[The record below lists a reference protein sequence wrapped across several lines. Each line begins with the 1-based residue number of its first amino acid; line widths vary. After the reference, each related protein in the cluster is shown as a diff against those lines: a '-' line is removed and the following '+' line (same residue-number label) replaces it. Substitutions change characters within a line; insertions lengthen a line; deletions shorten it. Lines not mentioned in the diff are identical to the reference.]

1 MKQRILVSYQK
12 LGSLKEECWDDSL
25 MQSSDQQ
32 IWSQV
37 FSPPPSA
44 LPAVFV
50 QLVTVSWS
58 LTLRR
63 LWGTAGRR
71 PEVTLLSRTDLS
83 AATALFFFFLVPL
96 PKSNFSASFFL
107 FLFLFFPFFVWQLY
121 FRKEGCPGD
130 VSADMNGIFIQLQ
143 CFLWSKQL
151 VFVVKRPIRKK
162 TPLSWLSRA
171 LLKRSTAAKL
181 W

>member
-1 MKQRILVSYQK
+1 MKQRILVSYQR

-83 AATALFFFFLVPL
+83 AATALFFFFGSPPQEQFLCL
-96 PKSNFSASFFL
+96 LFSFS
-107 FLFLFFPFFVWQLY
+107 FPFLCFFCLPAL